1 MLVIETESE
10 MDEKFNAILSVA
22 IIHQVV
28 DLIVQNEGLDDIAA
42 MTEFYRSATYE
53 ALSKE
58 ETKTWHF
65 SPSPC
70 TICGKTKRKA
80 ASLSFP
86 RIDR

>member
-22 IIHQVV
+22 IIPQVV

-65 SPSPC
+65 SPLTVYHMWKNEKES
-70 TICGKTKRKA
+70 GE
-80 ASLSFP
+80 LVFP
-86 RIDR
+86 ED

>member
-22 IIHQVV
+22 IIPQVV

-65 SPSPC
+65 SPL
-70 TICGKTKRKA
+70 TVYHMWKTEKE
-80 ASLSFP
+80 SGELVFP
-86 RIDR
+86 ED